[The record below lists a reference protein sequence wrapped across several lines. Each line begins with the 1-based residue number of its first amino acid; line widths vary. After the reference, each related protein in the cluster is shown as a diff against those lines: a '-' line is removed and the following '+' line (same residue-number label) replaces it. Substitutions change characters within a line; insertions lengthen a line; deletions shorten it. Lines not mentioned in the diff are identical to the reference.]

1 MVTRLVLGCGT
12 FGHVLLDAAAAL
24 PGELRVLDPDRS
36 RVEALRNEKIAAES
50 ADITD
55 PEAIGGY
62 DPTTIVVAADDAGVN
77 HAAARAAR
85 DRYPATT
92 LLVYHGDHPTS
103 DQRADI
109 AAIADHVISP
119 GAAILDRLDAIVE
132 AGQGRQGAVLRE
144 RLADIDGP
152 LAVFTHD
159 NPDPDAIASAVA
171 LVAIA
176 ESMGVEAEACYFGEI
191 SHQQNRA
198 FVNLLDLELRR
209 FDPGESIAEF
219 DAVALVDHS
228 RPGVN
233 DQLPEDTPI
242 AIVIDHHPSEAA
254 VIGDIVD
261 VRSDVGA
268 TSTILTSYLRQFT
281 VDPGEAVAT
290 ALLYGIRVDTKDF
303 TRDIVP
309 ADFEAAAYLQEFADT
324 DVLERLEAPS
334 VTADTLDTIARA
346 ITRRRQQGRAV
357 ASCVGRIADRDTL
370 SQAADRL
377 TTMEGVDT
385 VLVSGFIDGTIY
397 ISARSMDSDL
407 DIGEVLRSAFADLGS
422 AGGHTD
428 MAGAQLPLGLFGEVT
443 EEDEAD
449 LTEIVESVV
458 TDRFFIALTEGAGT
472 GGDTSEDGDDGDQ
485 GDTGDE
491 EETARSPD
499 EEVVEPGTPG
509 AEDGEAEVTVVEDP
523 ADAGSDE

>member
-12 FGHVLLDAAAAL
+12 FGHLLLDAAATL
-24 PGELRVLDPDRS
+24 PGELRVLDPDRD
-36 RVEALRNEKIAAES
+36 RVETLRNEKIAAER

-55 PEAIGGY
+55 AEEIGGY
-62 DPTTIVVAADDAGVN
+62 DPKTVIVAGDDAGIN
-77 HAAARAAR
+77 HAAARSAR
-85 DRYPATT
+85 DRYPAST

-103 DQRADI
+103 EQRSAI
-109 AAIADHVISP
+109 AELADHVLSP
-119 GAAILDRLDAIVE
+119 GAAILDRLDAIVA
-132 AGQGRQGAVLRE
+132 AGQGRQGQLFRD

-152 LAVFTHD
+152 LGVFTHD

-176 ESMGVEAEACYFGEI
+176 ESVGVEAQACYYGEI

-198 FVNLLDLELRR
+198 FVNLLDLEMRR
-209 FDPGESIAEF
+209 FDPEESIEEF
-219 DAVALVDHS
+219 AAIALVDHS

-233 DQLPEDTPI
+233 DQLPEDTSV

-254 VIGDIVD
+254 VVGDVVD

-281 VDPGEAVAT
+281 IDPDEAVAT

-324 DVLERLEAPS
+324 EALEMLEAPS
-334 VTADTLDTIARA
+334 VTADTLDTIAEA
-346 ITRRRQQGRAV
+346 ITRRHQQGRAV
-357 ASCVGRIADRDTL
+357 ATCVGPIADRDTL

-385 VLVSGFIDGTIY
+385 VMVSGFIDGTIY
-397 ISARSMDSDL
+397 VSARSTRSEL
-407 DIGEVLRSAFADLGS
+407 DIGEVLRSAFAELGS

-428 MAGAQLPLGLFGEVT
+428 MAGAQLPLGLFGEVS
-443 EEDEAD
+443 EDEETE
-449 LTEIVESVV
+449 LTEIVDSVV
-458 TDRFFIALTEGAGT
+458 TDRFFRAVAGEPDTEE
-472 GGDTSEDGDDGDQ
+472 SPDGDDDSQ
-485 GDTGDE
+485 ATGAGPWPPNWSPAADE
-491 EETARSPD
+491 DREVPVVDDGGETEHEE
-499 EEVVEPGTPG
+499 
-509 AEDGEAEVTVVEDP
+509 
-523 ADAGSDE
+523 